1 MKPSCHSILLGLEL
15 ALALDLAYQ
24 DRGTIIHRLDPR
36 VKLLWW
42 LSINVTL
49 ATWNDPICLFLLLA
63 SVFIYGRIA
72 GIPVSQGLRNLLPVL
87 PFILFVLIANIAF
100 WRPPHGAAAHFI
112 GYVVPPGTP
121 VIPAIPF
128 YWETVVFSIG
138 TMLRLST
145 IVSSALILIKTVSPS
160 ELALAIV
167 KMGVPPEIGMALSM
181 TIAYIP
187 VVVGQLISVMEA
199 QQSRAWKVKTSNPI
213 ARFRAYIPITIP
225 TFFRSFQAAEA
236 MAAAMMSRG
245 FGYDI
250 DHRTELKP
258 SKFETKDW
266 IMTGIFA
273 AFLVGGFLLGFL
285 GYTQYTLTM
294 HVLGFR

>member
-1 MKPSCHSILLGLEL
+1 MALE
-15 ALALDLAYQ
+15 LAYQ
-24 DRGTIIHRLDPR
+24 DKETIIHRLDPR
-36 VKLLWW
+36 VRMLWW
-42 LSINVTL
+42 LSINITL
-49 ATWNDPICLFLLLA
+49 TTWNDPIFLFLLLA

-72 GIPVSQGLRNLLPVL
+72 GFSIKKSIRDMLPIV
-87 PFILFVLIANIAF
+87 PFVLFVLIANIAF
-100 WRPPHGAAAHFI
+100 WRPAQPTSAHLI
-112 GYVVPPGTP
+112 GYLVQPGTP
-121 VIPAIPF
+121 IIHAIPF

-138 TMLRLST
+138 TIIRLL
-145 IVSSALILIKTVSPS
+145 IVIASALTLMKTVSPS
-160 ELALAIV
+160 EMALAV
-167 KMGVPPEIGMALSM
+167 TRMGVPPEIGMALSM

-213 ARFRAYIPITIP
+213 ARFRAYVSISIP

-250 DHRTELKP
+250 DHRTELEP
-258 SKFETKDW
+258 TKFDRRDW
-266 IMTGIFA
+266 TMTIIFA

-285 GYTQYTLTM
+285 GIVQYTLTM
-294 HVLGFR
+294 HALGFR

>member
-1 MKPSCHSILLGLEL
+1 MALE
-15 ALALDLAYQ
+15 LAYQ
-24 DRGTIIHRLDPR
+24 DAAPIIHRLVLR
-36 VKLLWW
+36 VRWLWW
-42 LSINVTL
+42 QSINVTL
-49 ATWNDPICLFLLLA
+49 ATWNDPIFLSLLLV
-63 SVFIYGRIA
+63 SVFIYGRVA
-72 GIPVSQGLRNLLPVL
+72 AIPVKQSLQNVLPVL
-87 PFILFVLIANIAF
+87 PFVLFVLIANIAF
-100 WRPPHGAAAHFI
+100 WRPPHPDSAHLI
-112 GYVVPPGTP
+112 GYVVRPGTP
-121 VIPAIPF
+121 VIPSIPV
-128 YWETVVFSIG
+128 YWETIVFSIG
-138 TMLRLST
+138 TIFRLLT

-160 ELALAIV
+160 ELALAV
-167 KMGVPPEIGMALSM
+167 TKMKIPPEIGMALSM

-266 IMTGIFA
+266 IMAGIFA